1 VAPDKQQE
9 QLQEYLVHEAARVMR
24 MDPASL
30 DLQQPLSNFGLDSI
44 MTVELRDRID
54 AEWQVRVP
62 LVEFFREPTIAR
74 LSTIMLEQLRSVTQ
88 SSPTDPAELL
98 NRLDQMS
105 ETEMDKLP
113 NGETPSGSTAIL
125 TQALLDDH
133 RQHFPALDGK
143 SYFNYG
149 AHGTLPRPAID

>member
-1 VAPDKQQE
+1 
-9 QLQEYLVHEAARVMR
+9 

-30 DLQQPLSNFGLDSI
+30 DMQQPLSDFGLDSI

-88 SSPTDPAELL
+88 SSPTEPAELL

-105 ETEMDKLP
+105 ETEMDKLLDVMLSEQDGAQP
-113 NGETPSGSTAIL
+113 ETVVASV
-125 TQALLDDH
+125 
-133 RQHFPALDGK
+133 
-143 SYFNYG
+143 
-149 AHGTLPRPAID
+149 